1 METLKDKIVEKSR
14 GLRDTLIPEM
24 KYLKEETQDTV
35 RSFSSD
41 LRRLADEI
49 SELRESKADKL
60 FKKKK
65 K

>member
-24 KYLKEETQDTV
+24 KYLKEETQETV

>member
-1 METLKDKIVEKSR
+1 VETLKDKIVEKSR

-24 KYLKEETQDTV
+24 KYLKEETQETV